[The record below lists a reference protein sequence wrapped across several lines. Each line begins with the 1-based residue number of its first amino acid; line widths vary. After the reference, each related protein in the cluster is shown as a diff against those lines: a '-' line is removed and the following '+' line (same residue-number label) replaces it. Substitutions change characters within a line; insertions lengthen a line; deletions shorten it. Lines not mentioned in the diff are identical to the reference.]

1 MSKNRAKAVCL
12 WGFLYNMCLKSGGT
26 PLQKGYEW
34 HWRGMR
40 MVLEELGDA
49 PYNLIYMQDTLYRVF
64 LLIVVGDID
73 RDETQFLWV

>member
-1 MSKNRAKAVCL
+1 
-12 WGFLYNMCLKSGGT
+12 
-26 PLQKGYEW
+26 
-34 HWRGMR
+34 